1 MSHFVQP
8 FQSRRR
14 EEELVPRVM
23 VRGVFALVT
32 ICLILVCV
40 ARVTNRPLE
49 ATPPQTPIIAERTV
63 FLSGDA
69 SGAARVL
76 DAHGS
81 VIVHLSGEDG
91 GFIAGVKR
99 VIDRERMKYRTPHEE
114 PVLLRIREGNRLSV
128 HDPST
133 GFTAELMGF
142 GAKNLRSFTSLLGP
156 T

>member
-1 MSHFVQP
+1 MSKFVQP
-8 FQSRRR
+8 TQFQRR

-32 ICLILVCV
+32 ICLILVCA
-40 ARVTNRPLE
+40 ARITNRPLE
-49 ATPPQTPIIAERTV
+49 ATPSQSPIIVERVV
-63 FLSGDA
+63 FLSGDS
-69 SGAARVL
+69 SGAVTVL
-76 DAHGS
+76 DAQGS
-81 VIVHLSGEDG
+81 VIVRLSGEDG

-99 VIDRERMKYRTPHEE
+99 VIDRERMKYRTSDEA
-114 PVLLRIREGNRLSV
+114 PVLLRIREGNRLSI

-142 GAKNLRSFTSLLGP
+142 GAKNLRSFTSLLRS